1 MELLSEI
8 IPDAWFARPGVRV
21 APGLVGALV
30 CWRPHNGEQTRRWK
44 IVDVEVYQRSE
55 LKKSGSKAGHR
66 KKKGDALSSSS
77 AGTPSRFGPGSTCLI
92 RRGPHA
98 YLTVA
103 AGQDDLILV
112 RALEPEFPC
121 DVLRLREAS
130 GPARVARVLGI
141 VQGYEDAELNPENGL
156 WIEFPNDKPPRS
168 KVVRTRRVGLASDG
182 TQLLRW
188 YLKSS
193 LSVSQLS

>member
-21 APGLVGALV
+21 APGLLGAFV
-30 CWRPHNGEQTRRWK
+30 CSRSQHGEQTRRWK
-44 IVDVEVYQRSE
+44 IVEVEAYHRAE
-55 LKKSGSKAGHR
+55 LKKSETKTRQRQKA
-66 KKKGDALSSSS
+66 DDPLSSGGLGSAFSS
-77 AGTPSRFGPGSTCLI
+77 GPGNSCLI
-92 RRGPHA
+92 RRGPHT
-98 YLTVA
+98 YLTLT

-121 DVLRLREAS
+121 SALRLREAS
-130 GPARVARVLGI
+130 GPAKVGCVLELGK
-141 VQGYEDAELNPENGL
+141 GYTDTALDPENGL

-168 KVVRTRRVGLASDG
+168 QVVRTRRIGPGSAS
-182 TQLLRW
+182 TQPLRW

-193 LSVSQLS
+193 VSVSQLS